1 MATTWYYYAN
11 GQKHGAVSGGQL
23 KWLAKSGKITPETL
37 VENEEGKSV
46 LAGKVKGLTFVE
58 AVPSDE
64 PATFSFPC
72 PNCKNTLQAKTRSA
86 GKTKECPTCGE
97 SFMVPTAVVPPSP
110 IETESYGLAS
120 PPPEPSPFTTSMPE
134 TVSAPVAAPIETEN
148 PFTAS
153 MPVVAKPTVLPST
166 ASPSAATKPAD
177 NPFTATMPMPTSPF
191 TTSELVESPNSWMA
205 FTSLV
210 LGTLGLGL
218 AGYNTYRTFVW
229 IHYVRFV
236 SDIPDLSDSFP
247 IVPIDFSIFIPSLC
261 WIAIILGVIMGHR
274 GLKTNNQKFAKPG
287 LFLCGIA
294 FLVSPGIFLY
304 YSAYESLSLIVLILG
319 VFWGHRGLKTS
330 KKKIAKIGLLA
341 CWIVCWIMCLQYML
355 WLSFDLM
362 PATPGGGS
370 SGGGSR
376 VASDAG
382 GGGNRIETALDRSM
396 AILQQSS
403 DIQTEFVFNMRS
415 PETMRN
421 AARRFNNLD
430 ISSLPAG
437 FQFTHRRLGSAM
449 TALADASIE
458 VERTSNLPRTEHIR
472 ALDRRQRA
480 HDNFMAAL
488 NEYSLAFERRDWM
501 R

>member
-1 MATTWYYYAN
+1 
-11 GQKHGAVSGGQL
+11 
-23 KWLAKSGKITPETL
+23 
-37 VENEEGKSV
+37 
-46 LAGKVKGLTFVE
+46 
-58 AVPSDE
+58 
-64 PATFSFPC
+64 
-72 PNCKNTLQAKTRSA
+72 
-86 GKTKECPTCGE
+86 
-97 SFMVPTAVVPPSP
+97 MVPTAIVATPSS
-110 IETESYGLAS
+110 ETEIYGLAS
-120 PPPEPSPFTTSMPE
+120 PQSESSPFADFMFDTVDTTFADLSEVENPF
-134 TVSAPVAAPIETEN
+134 TVSIPAVAMSAAN

-153 MPVVAKPTVLPST
+153 APITRRTMSQSVAVPAVEEDEDFAEES
-166 ASPSAATKPAD
+166 TKPPD
-177 NPFTATMPMPTSPF
+177 QLPIYM
-191 TTSELVESPNSWMA
+191 LVGV
-205 FTSLV
+205 V
-210 LGTLGLGL
+210 LLPL
-218 AGYNTYRTFVW
+218 
-229 IHYVRFV
+229 
-236 SDIPDLSDSFP
+236 
-247 IVPIDFSIFIPSLC
+247 
-261 WIAIILGVIMGHR
+261 
-274 GLKTNNQKFAKPG
+274 
-287 LFLCGIA
+287 
-294 FLVSPGIFLY
+294 
-304 YSAYESLSLIVLILG
+304 LILIG
-319 VFWGHRGLKTS
+319 VGISNSG
-330 KKKIAKIGLLA
+330 
-341 CWIVCWIMCLQYML
+341 
-355 WLSFDLM
+355 
-362 PATPGGGS
+362 GGGS